1 MPRNSSLPRN
11 LNNKWVASNKQ
22 ESIQSPDEE
31 EQQDDEQDNYEY
43 DEEMNELMSE
53 ARQTG
58 GLGKVGSIDQLHGR
72 NTDLQRLG
80 GNSSLAGSVL
90 RRNARAQSMIYQ

>member
-1 MPRNSSLPRN
+1 
-11 LNNKWVASNKQ
+11 
-22 ESIQSPDEE
+22 
-31 EQQDDEQDNYEY
+31 
-43 DEEMNELMSE
+43 MSE